1 MASAKA
7 VRPAGLMAQSKETA
21 KAGDGAAATA
31 TKVPMGKL
39 VKKSE
44 QKPREPKKKVYQN

>member
-21 KAGDGAAATA
+21 KAGDAAAAAA
-31 TKVPMGKL
+31 TKVPMGKQL
-39 VKKSE
+39 GKKSE
-44 QKPREPKKKVYQN
+44 QKPREPKKKVY